1 MAVRYLSDGELQ
13 RVRYELG
20 HNVLELGALPYVGH
34 RQIFAVI
41 QENCAS
47 DAQDPTTSTTAVTA
61 AGPASLTLASVTGI
75 AQGAR
80 VVLDV
85 DDAREVVTVR
95 AVSGSAISVVCRKTH
110 GGTYPVEI
118 ESALTLVRGVLSDL
132 TVNAEKIRDDGGDI
146 KQVDEVT
153 FFGEGGFDDSS
164 LGRAYEKHIRLRRE
178 LASLVGI
185 ESNRGGRGGGS
196 SYEVY

>member
-34 RQIFAVI
+34 QAIFDVI
-41 QENCAS
+41 QANCAS

-110 GGTYPVEI
+110 GGTYPVEL
-118 ESALTLVRGVLSDL
+118 ESALTLVRGKLADL
-132 TVNAEKIRDDGGDI
+132 VANEDVIRDEGGDV
-146 KQVDEVT
+146 KRVDEVE
-153 FFGEGGFDDSS
+153 FFGDGGFDDSA
-164 LGRAYEKHIRLRRE
+164 LGRAYEKQRRLRRE
-178 LASLVGI
+178 LASLVGLG
-185 ESNRGGRGGGS
+185 SLAGGGS
-196 SYEVY
+196 SGRYEIY